1 VPVSYLQGGRRRRRF
16 RGPLLVLL
24 ALLVAGG
31 AFGVWQAAGGR
42 KTRKAARPRVV
53 HHAAAPRLAP
63 LAKVTPRVRPS
74 APEPLVTARRP
85 LAHGPKIAARAGVLL
100 DASTGTVLVARH
112 PHLRLPIASTTK
124 IMTATLALE
133 RLRPGSIVTIERS
146 VPRVAPFR
154 EGLRAGERVEAWKLF
169 YGLLLYS
176 GNDDALALAI
186 GAAGSRPAF
195 VKLMNEKARE
205 LGLHDS
211 HFRSPSGVI
220 DRDNYSSAW
229 DLAAL
234 ARYAMRNPRFRAI
247 VRTRVK
253 RVAWPKPT
261 YSKVYVNKNHLL
273 GAYRGANGIKT
284 GWTTKAGH
292 CLVASATRHGIRLI
306 AVVLGSPD
314 AYTDTKRLLDYGFST
329 RG

>member
-1 VPVSYLQGGRRRRRF
+1 VLVLLVGAGAFGAWTAWGGRRKVEQ
-16 RGPLLVLL
+16 P
-24 ALLVAGG
+24 
-31 AFGVWQAAGGR
+31 
-42 KTRKAARPRVV
+42 RPI
-53 HHAAAPRLAP
+53 AAAPVEPKAIAPRNQSPALAP
-63 LAKVTPRVRPS
+63 LIAV
-74 APEPLVTARRP
+74 RRP
-85 LAHGPKIAARAGVLL
+85 LAHGPSLAGRAGILVE
-100 DASTGTVLVARH
+100 AATGTVVWTKH

-133 RLRPGSIVTIERS
+133 RLQPHTVVTIDPS

-154 EGLRAGERVEAWKLF
+154 EGLRAGERIEAWKLF

-186 GAAGSRPAF
+186 ASAGSRPAF
-195 VKLMNEKARE
+195 VKLMNAKAKE

-220 DRDNYSSAW
+220 DADNYSSAW
-229 DLAAL
+229 DMAAL
-234 ARYAMRNPRFRAI
+234 ARYAMRNPRFRAV

-253 RVAWPKPT
+253 RVPWAAPT
-261 YSKVYVNKNHLL
+261 YGKVYVNKNHLI
-273 GAYRGANGIKT
+273 GAYPGADGIKT
-284 GWTTKAGH
+284 GWTTKASH
-292 CLVASATRHGIRLI
+292 CLIASATRHGIRLI

-314 AYTDTKRLLDYGFST
+314 SYADAKRLLDYGFST